1 MSARE
6 LGEEQWRRLLLLD
19 PDHRHCAQGPALD
32 LWTSWTEPKEPK
44 ETEVDHRPGRRA
56 PPPPSALKP
65 VREQELDGKVL
76 RGDAA
81 LEGLEGQ
88 EEDRTGTLQLAD
100 KRHKRTPRVS
110 TLKGTG
116 SEAATGAREA
126 GPRMGNE
133 AGSEADPPG
142 AVESRATVEAETQGG
157 NSPTHGEKAEV
168 GARTEGRGVSK
179 LKGTDKVTVG
189 RQTPTATDLGA
200 SQGLRQVRQVRGSAT
215 LRTKRMVRTA
225 IDETKRAPRTKATV
239 RAATG
244 ETKPTIEQGTM
255 ARTGKAKARARTRA
269 RARKAKGSER
279 SRGQQH
285 IQVPV
290 QQARVPA
297 SWC

>member
-19 PDHRHCAQGPALD
+19 PDHRHCARGPALD
-32 LWTSWTEPKEPK
+32 LWTSWTEPREPK

-126 GPRMGNE
+126 GPRMGSE

-157 NSPTHGEKAEV
+157 NSPTHGKKAEV
-168 GARTEGRGVSK
+168 GAGTEGRGVSK

-189 RQTPTATDLGA
+189 RQTTTATDLGA
-200 SQGLRQVRQVRGSAT
+200 SQGLKQVRQLRGSGTPRAKPT
-215 LRTKRMVRTA
+215 DRT
-225 IDETKRAPRTKATV
+225 
-239 RAATG
+239 ATG
-244 ETKPTIEQGTM
+244 ETKATVEQGPM
-255 ARTGKAKARARTRA
+255 ARTGKARAKARTRA
-269 RARKAKGSER
+269 KARRARGSEGD
-279 SRGQQH
+279 RGQQH
-285 IQVPV
+285 IEVPV
-290 QQARVPA
+290 QQARIPP